1 MTGTQ
6 SRVSF
11 RRRISLATFPAH
23 MSDHQP
29 YVPASQSPPELTAR
43 ALLLGVLLGLIF
55 SASSVYLALKI
66 GLTVSSSIP
75 IAVLSIT
82 IFRALGRTS
91 ILENNIVQTT
101 GSASDSVAAGV
112 VFTIPAILLM
122 GYDLEI
128 GRVAVL
134 ATAGGLM
141 GILMMIPLRRA
152 LIVKEHDTL
161 IYPEGT
167 ACAEVLI
174 AGEER
179 GLQAKRVFQA
189 FGVGFVYK
197 VLMGGLKLWPDVP
210 GKALGFYPGAA
221 VYTEAS
227 PELLGVGYI
236 IGPRIA
242 GYLFAGGCFAY
253 LVLAPAIKLV
263 GSGLNEPFG
272 FPAVKLIRDMSPGE
286 LRSSFVFYI
295 GAGAVAS
302 AGIIALARSL
312 PTIVSSF
319 AASLKDLRESR
330 LGQAATKLR
339 TEDDLPISVTIGGS
353 LALAI
358 ALTLLPQVGVNLLG
372 AILIVIFGFFFATV
386 SSRVCGQIGS
396 SANPISGMTIAAL
409 LGTCLIFVAIGWTGV
424 DHRVQAISIAAVVAV
439 ATANAGNTSQDLKT
453 GFLVG
458 STPRRQQIAI
468 LVGALGSALVV
479 GWTLTLLNRAYT
491 YPIPEAHP
499 AFSPAALAPAGGG
512 KRAAVEVLPQTMAGF
527 RIAASDAVEP
537 GSYHV
542 VRVYVVTEGVA
553 AGKYLM
559 DPTTRELRYVL
570 DPGIG
575 GRIHEFGGRVIP
587 RLDSPKATIMALVTD
602 GILTHKLPWALV
614 LLGVFITIAIELM
627 GVQAL
632 PVAVGVYLPI
642 STSSAMFVGGV
653 VRWLIERRAQAAH
666 QSIAEVESGPGVLFS
681 SGLIAGGAIGGI
693 VLAAIA
699 GALGSADA
707 LAERV
712 PVFHALGGLSRSNL
726 LAFGLFGLLGA
737 LLYRIALRK
746 Q

>member
-1 MTGTQ
+1 MRFEAQ
-6 SRVSF
+6 
-11 RRRISLATFPAH
+11 ILPLMAT
-23 MSDHQP
+23 HQP
-29 YVPASQSPPELTAR
+29 YVPASQTLPELTPR
-43 ALLLGVLLGLIF
+43 ALILGVLLGLIF

-112 VFTIPAILLM
+112 VFTVPAILLM
-122 GYDLEI
+122 GYDLDI
-128 GRVAVL
+128 GRVAIL

-152 LIVKEHDTL
+152 LIVKEHGTL

-189 FGVGFVYK
+189 FGIGFVYK
-197 VLMGGLKLWPDVP
+197 FLMGGLKLWRDVP
-210 GKALGFYPGAA
+210 GKAFGFYPGAA
-221 VYTEAS
+221 VSTEIS

-263 GSGLNEPFG
+263 GSGLTEPFG

-286 LRSSFVFYI
+286 IRSSFIFYI

-312 PTIVSSF
+312 PTIVTSF
-319 AASLKDLRESR
+319 AASWKDLRESR
-330 LGQAATKLR
+330 LGQAVTKLR

-353 LALAI
+353 IVLAI
-358 ALTLLPQVGVNLLG
+358 VLTLLPQVGVNLLG

-424 DHRVQAISIAAVVAV
+424 DHRVQAIAIAAVVAV

-458 STPRRQQIAI
+458 ATPRRQQIAI
-468 LVGALGSALVV
+468 LVGTVGSAMVI

-491 YPIPEAHP
+491 YPVPETHP
-499 AFSPAALAPAGGG
+499 AFSAEAAAPTAGG
-512 KRAAVEVLPQTMAGF
+512 RPTVEVLPETMSGF
-527 RIAASDAVEP
+527 RLAGSDSVDQNT
-537 GSYHV
+537 YQV
-542 VRVYVVTEGVA
+542 VRVYVITEGVA

-559 DPTTRELRYVL
+559 DPATHELRYVL

-575 GRIHEFGGRVIP
+575 GRVHEFQGRVIP

-642 STSSAMFVGGV
+642 STSSAMFIGGV
-653 VRWLIERRAQAAH
+653 VRWLIERRAKAAL

-681 SGLIAGGAIGGI
+681 SGLIAGGAICGI

-699 GALGSADA
+699 GVLGSADA
-707 LAERV
+707 LAEKV
-712 PVFHALGGLSRSNL
+712 PLFHALGSITESNL
-726 LAFGLFGLLGA
+726 LAFALFAVLGVT
-737 LLYRIALRK
+737 LYRVGSQK
-746 Q
+746 S

>member
-1 MTGTQ
+1 MA
-6 SRVSF
+6 SHEPY
-11 RRRISLATFPAH
+11 IPATHFPA
-23 MSDHQP
+23 
-29 YVPASQSPPELTAR
+29 ELTPR
-43 ALLLGVLLGLIF
+43 ALILGVLLGLIF

-122 GYDLEI
+122 GYDLDI
-128 GRVAVL
+128 SRVAVL

-197 VLMGGLKLWPDVP
+197 FLMGGLKLWPDVP
-210 GKALGFYPGAA
+210 GKALAFYSGAA
-221 VYTEAS
+221 ISTEIS

-263 GSGLNEPFG
+263 GSGLAEPFG
-272 FPAVKLIRDMSPGE
+272 FPAVKLIRDMSPSE
-286 LRSSFVFYI
+286 IRASFVFYI

-312 PTIVSSF
+312 PTIASSF
-319 AASLKDLRESR
+319 ASSWKELRASR
-330 LGQAATKLR
+330 LGQAVTRLR
-339 TEDDLPISVTIGGS
+339 TEHDLPISLTVGGS
-353 LALAI
+353 IALAI
-358 ALTLLPQVGVNLLG
+358 VLTLLPQLGVNLLG
-372 AILIVIFGFFFATV
+372 AVLIVIFGFFFATV
-386 SSRVCGQIGS
+386 SSRICGQIGS

-458 STPRRQQIAI
+458 STPRKQQIAI
-468 LVGALGSALVV
+468 LIGALGSALVV

-491 YPIPEAHP
+491 YPVPEQHAP
-499 AFSPAALAPAGGG
+499 FRAQALAPPAGG
-512 KRAAVEVLPQTMAGF
+512 RAPVEVLPATMSGF
-527 RIAASDAVEP
+527 RIAGSDSVDRAT
-537 GSYHV
+537 YQV
-542 VRVYVVTEGVA
+542 VRVYVVTDGVA

-559 DPTTRELRYVL
+559 DPPSRELRYVL

-575 GRIHEFGGRVIP
+575 GRVHEYRGKTIP
-587 RLDSPKATIMALVTD
+587 RLDSPKATIMALITD
-602 GILTHKLPWALV
+602 GILTHKLPWVLV

-642 STSSAMFVGGV
+642 STSSAMFAGGV
-653 VRWLIERRAQAAH
+653 VRWLIERRAQARQ
-666 QSIAEVESGPGVLFS
+666 QSLAQVESGPGVLFS
-681 SGLIAGGAIGGI
+681 SGLIAGGAICGI

-699 GALGSADA
+699 GVLGSADA

-712 PVFHALGGLSRSNL
+712 PVFTALGNLPHSNI
-726 LAFGLFGLLGA
+726 LAFGLFGLMGA
-737 LLYRIALRK
+737 LLYWVGRRE

>member
-1 MTGTQ
+1 M
-6 SRVSF
+6 
-11 RRRISLATFPAH
+11 P
-23 MSDHQP
+23 DHQP
-29 YVPASQSPPELTAR
+29 YVPASQSPAELTPR
-43 ALLLGVLLGLIF
+43 ALLLGVVLGLIF

-122 GYDLEI
+122 GYDLDI
-128 GRVAVL
+128 SRVAVL

-152 LIVKEHDTL
+152 LIVKEHGTL
-161 IYPEGT
+161 VYPEGT

-197 VLMGGLKLWPDVP
+197 FLQAGLKFWPDVP

-221 VYTEAS
+221 VFTEAS

-242 GYLFAGGCFAY
+242 GYLFAGGCLAY

-263 GSGLNEPFG
+263 GSGLTEPFG

-286 LRSSFVFYI
+286 IRASFVFYI

-312 PTIVSSF
+312 PTILSSF
-319 AASLKDLRESR
+319 ASSLKDLRDSR
-330 LGQAATKLR
+330 LGQAVTRLR
-339 TEDDLPISVTIGGS
+339 TEDDLPISLTVGGS
-353 LALAI
+353 IALAI

-372 AILIVIFGFFFATV
+372 AILIVLFGFFFATV
-386 SSRVCGQIGS
+386 SSRVTGQIGS

-409 LGTCLIFVAIGWTGV
+409 LGTCLIFVAVGWTGV

-458 STPRRQQIAI
+458 ATPRRQQIAI

-479 GWTLTLLNRAYT
+479 GSTLTLLNRSFT
-491 YPIPEAHP
+491 YPIPESHP
-499 AFSPAALAPAGGG
+499 AFSAQALTSTAGG
-512 KRAAVEVLPQTMAGF
+512 RAPVEILSETTSGF
-527 RIAASDAVEP
+527 KIAASDSVDPAT
-537 GSYHV
+537 YQV

-559 DPTTRELRYVL
+559 DPATHELRYVV

-575 GRIHEFGGRVIP
+575 GRIHEYHGRTIP
-587 RLDSPKATIMALVTD
+587 RLDSPKATIMALIAD
-602 GILTHKLPWALV
+602 GILTHKLPWVLV

-642 STSSAMFVGGV
+642 STSSAMFAGGV
-653 VRWLIERRAQAAH
+653 VRWLIERRAQARQ
-666 QSIAEVESGPGVLFS
+666 QSIAEVESGPGVLFA
-681 SGLIAGGAIGGI
+681 SGLIAGGAICGI

-707 LAERV
+707 LAEKAPLFR
-712 PVFHALGGLSRSNL
+712 ALGDIAHSNL
-726 LAFGLFGLLGA
+726 LAYGLFLGLGV
-737 LLYRIALRK
+737 LLYRIGLR
-746 Q
+746 QQ